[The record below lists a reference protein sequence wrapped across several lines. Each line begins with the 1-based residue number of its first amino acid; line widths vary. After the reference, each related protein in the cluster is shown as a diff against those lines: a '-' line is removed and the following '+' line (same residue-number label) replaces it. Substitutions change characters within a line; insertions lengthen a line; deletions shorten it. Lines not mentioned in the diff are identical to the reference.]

1 MAHNAK
7 RIACGFSLIEL
18 MVTVAVAGILA
29 TVAAPAMTDFI
40 DRRRITGAADA
51 VREQLQLAR
60 SEAIK
65 QSIDVRVNAATGTA
79 AWCIGFTTKA
89 DNCDCSVAEVT
100 DATAATACTITMDGT
115 PLLMRATGSDYSDT
129 SLAAP
134 TYANF
139 VINSRRGM
147 PEQTDGQRL
156 ANAQQLTLTSG
167 KGRDISVR
175 MSASGRVTTC
185 SDDVGGYGSCN

>member
-1 MAHNAK
+1 MALTGK
-7 RIACGFSLIEL
+7 RIACGFSLVEL
-18 MVTVAVAGILA
+18 MVTIAVAGILA
-29 TVAAPAMTDFI
+29 TAAAPALTDFI
-40 DRRRITGAADA
+40 DRRRVTGAADA

-65 QSIDVRVNAATGTA
+65 QSNDVRVNTATGA
-79 AWCIGFTTKA
+79 SGSWCIGFTTKA
-89 DNCDCSVAEVT
+89 ANCDCGVADVT
-100 DATAATACTITMDGT
+100 DATACTITMDGT
-115 PLLMRATGSDYSDT
+115 AVLMRTAGSDYSET

-156 ANAQQLTLTSG
+156 AAAQQLTLTSG
-167 KGRDISVR
+167 KSKKISVQI
-175 MSASGRVTTC
+175 SASGRVTTC
-185 SDDVGGYGSCN
+185 SDDVGGYGSC